1 MKTARL
7 ALRAALAAALA
18 VSFQAAFAQDAAKGE
33 FKPEV
38 GQAGKDVV
46 WVPTPQSLVD
56 LMLDTAKVTA
66 KDFVMDLGSGDGRTV
81 ITAAK
86 RGATAVG
93 IEYNPNMVAVAQKA
107 AKAAGVEGKATFMK
121 ADLFEIDLSKATVIT
136 MFLLNDINMKLRPK
150 ILDLKPGT
158 RIVSNTFRMGDWEP
172 DQEVSA
178 TKDCPN
184 YCTAYYWLV
193 PAKVGGSWTL
203 EGGKL
208 ELKQEFQKL
217 SGALRDAAISNA
229 KMRGTEIV
237 FTVGGTTYTGRVSG
251 ASMEGTTSAGGKWK
265 ATRN

>member
-18 VSFQAAFAQDAAKGE
+18 VSLQAAFAQDAAKGE

-86 RGATAVG
+86 RGATAIG

-121 ADLFEIDLSKATVIT
+121 ADLFETDLSKATVIT

-158 RIVSNTFRMGDWEP
+158 RVVSNTFRMGDWEP

-193 PAKVGGSWTL
+193 PAKVGGNWTL

-217 SGALRDAAISNA
+217 SGALRGAALSNA
-229 KMRGTEIV
+229 KMRGAEIA
-237 FTVGGTTYTGRVSG
+237 FTVGGTTYNGRVSG